1 METFVQQGVKEKAIT
16 SKQKDQTLNRF
27 HHRRLPR
34 TGNVQSCFFCRLWWV
49 PSRRGLS
56 QVEATKKQEEVWQ
69 ALIPHIEAMELE
81 DNVEGSE
88 GHTEEAPGYMVG
100 V

>member
-1 METFVQQGVKEKAIT
+1 M
-16 SKQKDQTLNRF
+16 LY
-27 HHRRLPR
+27 HRGR
-34 TGNVQSCFFCRLWWV
+34 
-49 PSRRGLS
+49 S

-88 GHTEEAPGYMVG
+88 GHMEEAPGYMVG

>member
-1 METFVQQGVKEKAIT
+1 MPPLSYSFPPPPHSHAFFANSGGC
-16 SKQKDQTLNRF
+16 SLSLSLSF
-27 HHRRLPR
+27 GRL
-34 TGNVQSCFFCRLWWV
+34 
-49 PSRRGLS
+49 

-81 DNVEGSE
+81 DNVEGSG